1 MKKNE
6 SITITFLLLIIV
18 FQISNQNFLQF
29 DPKTTC
35 PKSPLTNLGILISLF
50 EEEEDSI
57 FASKL
62 SASER
67 EKYEDIVVLKRSFSS
82 TMSYIPQSFSPE
94 DDEYWDGLNYLLIVF
109 VIIAIFPIIFIIF
122 YIFMRFVLKKCTGP
136 KKISQVNKM
145 YRNITWFIMIVST
158 IVTGVLF
165 AVVLGKSV
173 AVGKNIEKT
182 FDYADNLIAE
192 SDKVYDEINN
202 VVEFY
207 RNKNLSS
214 IPEISYME
222 SFKGKIEEYIKN
234 TKKRTRQILD
244 DDSKRTI
251 ITALVFVGYYLI
263 AILAYLFFFLRF
275 EKLECLISIILF
287 FAIPS
292 IIILEGYN
300 AKFFF
305 YYGDLCDSVHGA
317 LYENE
322 FPVADQSLGYYYNC
336 FPADIKATL
345 YNIRYRLYENTI
357 GLDVDEEKD
366 DKEEEEIEE
375 EKGDEEKE
383 EEEENIE
390 EEEEEDDEEKR
401 RQRIE
406 EEEERRRQIKEN
418 IIIVDKFNNLNN
430 QTFEKLFNCEIVK
443 NVIPKIESDFCKDSL
458 DHMYTLIEIMTW
470 IILTS
475 FGVALGSRRLQ
486 VLIWKKRNEIES
498 MMQNQEIQF

>member
-6 SITITFLLLIIV
+6 SINLCILLLIIL
-18 FQISNQNFLQF
+18 FQISNQKFLQF
-29 DPKTTC
+29 DIKTTC
-35 PKSPLTNLGILISLF
+35 PKTPLTSLGILISLA
-50 EEEEDSI
+50 ETEDSI
-57 FASKL
+57 YESTL
-62 SASER
+62 SPSER

-94 DDEYWDGLNYLLIVF
+94 DDDYWDGLNYLLIVF

-145 YRNITWFIMIVST
+145 YRNITWFIMIIST

-173 AVGKNIEKT
+173 AVGKSIEKT
-182 FDYADNLIAE
+182 FDYADDLIAQ
-192 SDKVYDEINN
+192 SDKVYEEINN
-202 VVEFY
+202 VVELY
-207 RNKNLSS
+207 RKNDTFTV
-214 IPEISYME
+214 PKEPYME
-222 SFKGKIEEYIKN
+222 NFKAKIEEYIKN

-244 DDSKRTI
+244 DDSKRTG
-251 ITALVFVGYYLI
+251 ITAFVFAGYYFI
-263 AILAYLFFFLRF
+263 VILAYLFFFLRF

-317 LYENE
+317 LYANE

-336 FPADIKATL
+336 FPTELKATL
-345 YNIRYRLYENTI
+345 YNIRYQLYENVA
-357 GLDVDEEKD
+357 GLPDNDTT
-366 DKEEEEIEE
+366 
-375 EKGDEEKE
+375 
-383 EEEENIE
+383 
-390 EEEEEDDEEKR
+390 
-401 RQRIE
+401 
-406 EEEERRRQIKEN
+406 KEN
-418 IIIVDKFNNLNN
+418 FTNLNTE
-430 QTFEKLFNCEIVK
+430 TFEKLFNCEIVK

-470 IILTS
+470 IILAS

-498 MMQNQEIQF
+498 MMQNQEIQY

>member
-6 SITITFLLLIIV
+6 SITITFFLLILL
-18 FQISNQNFLQF
+18 FHISNQKFLQF

-35 PKSPLTNLGILISLF
+35 PKTPLTSLGILISLA
-50 EEEEDSI
+50 ETEEDSI
-57 FASKL
+57 YTSTL
-62 SASER
+62 SPSER
-67 EKYEDIVVLKRSFSS
+67 EKYEDIVVLKRSFSG

-145 YRNITWFIMIVST
+145 YRNITWFIMIIST
-158 IVTGVLF
+158 IITGILF

-192 SDKVYDEINN
+192 SDKVYGEINE
-202 VVEFY
+202 VVEFF
-207 RNKNLSS
+207 RNKNLSAPQS
-214 IPEISYME
+214 LYME
-222 SFKGKIEEYIKN
+222 NFKGKIENYIEN

-244 DDSKRTI
+244 DDSKRTG
-251 ITALVFVGYYLI
+251 ITAFVFAGYYFI

-317 LYENE
+317 LYDNE

-336 FPADIKATL
+336 FPTDIKATL
-345 YNIRYRLYENTI
+345 YNIRYQLYENTI
-357 GLDVDEEKD
+357 GLDT
-366 DKEEEEIEE
+366 
-375 EKGDEEKE
+375 GDNDEKE
-383 EEEENIE
+383 NE
-390 EEEEEDDEEKR
+390 EEEEESEGINEEDDEERKKE
-401 RQRIE
+401 IE
-406 EEEERRRQIKEN
+406 DNRLIVSTFNKLNEE
-418 IIIVDKFNNLNN
+418 
-430 QTFEKLFNCEIVK
+430 TFEKLINCEIVK

-475 FGVALGSRRLQ
+475 FGVALGARRLQ
-486 VLIWKKRNEIES
+486 VLIWK
-498 MMQNQEIQF
+498 

>member
-6 SITITFLLLIIV
+6 SVNLCFLLLITL
-18 FQISNQNFLQF
+18 FQLSNQKFLQF
-29 DPKTTC
+29 DIKTTC
-35 PKSPLTNLGILISLF
+35 PKTPLTSLGILISLA
-50 EEEEDSI
+50 ETEDSI
-57 FASKL
+57 YESTL
-62 SASER
+62 SPSER

-94 DDEYWDGLNYLLIVF
+94 DDDYWDGLNYLLIVF

-145 YRNITWFIMIVST
+145 YRNITWFIMIIST

-173 AVGKNIEKT
+173 AVGKSIEKT
-182 FDYADNLIAE
+182 FDYADDLIAQ
-192 SDKVYDEINN
+192 SDKVYEEINN
-202 VVEFY
+202 VVELY
-207 RNKNLSS
+207 RKNDTFTV
-214 IPEISYME
+214 PKEPYME
-222 SFKGKIEEYIKN
+222 NFKAKIEEYIKN

-244 DDSKRTI
+244 DDSKRTG
-251 ITALVFVGYYLI
+251 ITAFVFAGYYFI
-263 AILAYLFFFLRF
+263 VILAYLFFFLRF

-317 LYENE
+317 LYANE

-336 FPADIKATL
+336 FPTELKATL
-345 YNIRYRLYENTI
+345 YNIRYQLYENVA
-357 GLDVDEEKD
+357 GLLDNDTTKV
-366 DKEEEEIEE
+366 I
-375 EKGDEEKE
+375 
-383 EEEENIE
+383 
-390 EEEEEDDEEKR
+390 
-401 RQRIE
+401 
-406 EEEERRRQIKEN
+406 
-418 IIIVDKFNNLNN
+418 FTNLNTE
-430 QTFEKLFNCEIVK
+430 TFEKLFNCEIVK

-486 VLIWKKRNEIES
+486 VLMWKKRNEIES
-498 MMQNQEIQF
+498 MMQNQEIQY

>member
-6 SITITFLLLIIV
+6 SINLCFLLLIIL
-18 FQISNQNFLQF
+18 FQLSNQKFLQF
-29 DPKTTC
+29 DTKTTC
-35 PKSPLTNLGILISLF
+35 PKTPLTSLGILISLA
-50 EEEEDSI
+50 ETDDSI
-57 FASKL
+57 FQSTLKE
-62 SASER
+62 SER
-67 EKYEDIVVLKRSFSS
+67 EKYEDIVELKRSFSS

-94 DDEYWDGLNYLLIVF
+94 DDDYWDGLDYLQIVF
-109 VIIAIFPIIFIIF
+109 VIIAIFPTIFIIF

-145 YRNITWFIMIVST
+145 YRNITWFIMIIST

-182 FDYADNLIAE
+182 FDFADDSIAKSDIVYA
-192 SDKVYDEINN
+192 EINN
-202 VVEFY
+202 VVDFY
-207 RNKNLSS
+207 RKYKEKNLSV
-214 IPEISYME
+214 PEKSYMDN
-222 SFKGKIEEYIKN
+222 FKGNIEEYIKN

-251 ITALVFVGYYLI
+251 ITAFVFAGYYFI
-263 AILAYLFFFLRF
+263 VILAYLFFFLRL

-317 LYENE
+317 LYANE

-336 FPADIKATL
+336 FPKDLKATL
-345 YNIRYRLYENTI
+345 YNIRYQLYENYQKTKNI
-357 GLDVDEEKD
+357 DKDNRDNVDNEIIEKF
-366 DKEEEEIEE
+366 E
-375 EKGDEEKE
+375 
-383 EEEENIE
+383 
-390 EEEEEDDEEKR
+390 
-401 RQRIE
+401 
-406 EEEERRRQIKEN
+406 
-418 IIIVDKFNNLNN
+418 NLNN
-430 QTFEKLFNCEIVK
+430 DIFVDIFNCKIVK
-443 NVIPKIESDFCKDSL
+443 DVIPNIESEFCKDSL

-498 MMQNQEIQF
+498 MMQNQEIQY